1 MDKESIESKIKKLTE
16 ARDTASSFEERLGLQ
31 DQIHALKMEL
41 EGTTLTG
48 HEPIECIGCGS

>member
-16 ARDTASSFEERLGLQ
+16 ARDIASSFEEKLGLH

-41 EGTTLTG
+41 EGTTPTG
-48 HEPIECIGCGS
+48 HDSIECIGCGS